1 MKICKQEMYVKNTIF
16 LFQKQNYISFE
27 DYTSWGDPIAKYG
40 GDFQLYFTQ
49 NNTYW
54 ISIKY

>member
-40 GDFQLYFTQ
+40 GDFLVVFY
-49 NNTYW
+49 
-54 ISIKY
+54 SK